1 MKISGRS
8 IAYLLILL
16 IAFAVGGFTFVSAQG
31 FITQLPLPV
40 EENGIVEIVR
50 FGTGPVIRVNGGC
63 PTFKTRPSY
72 VVPTGKRLIIEHASA
87 YAENQKLRTYTDPA
101 KIMLRTDDNDGVRNG
116 HLIAF
121 SAEGFPVDGG
131 GPITYYAEAGEEV
144 IFEITCPSRTG
155 INDGIYYRAAFTGR
169 LVPHP
174 HPSTIPTATPPP

>member
-1 MKISGRS
+1 MKISGRG

-16 IAFAVGGFTFVSAQG
+16 IAFAIGGFTFVSAQG
-31 FITQLPLPV
+31 FVTQLPLPV
-40 EENGIVEIVR
+40 EENGIVEIVK
-50 FGTGPVIRVNGGC
+50 FGSGPVITLARRC
-63 PTFKTRPSY
+63 PSIKTRPY

-87 YAENQKLRTYTDPA
+87 YAGNQRIRTYTEPA
-101 KIMLRTDDNDGVRNG
+101 TIMLRTDDNDGVRNA

-121 SAEGFPVDGG
+121 SGEGFPVDGG

-144 IFEITCPSRTG
+144 IFEITCPDRVG
-155 INDGIYYRAAFTGR
+155 INDGIYYRIAFTGR